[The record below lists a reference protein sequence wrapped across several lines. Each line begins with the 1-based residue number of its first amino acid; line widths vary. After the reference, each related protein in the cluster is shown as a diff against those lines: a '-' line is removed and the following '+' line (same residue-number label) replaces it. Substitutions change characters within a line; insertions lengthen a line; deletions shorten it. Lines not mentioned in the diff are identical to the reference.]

1 MGFDV
6 GSGLITILVVGLI
19 PFAAVMATS
28 FTKIVIVFALLKNAM
43 GIPQIPPAMVT
54 NGLAL
59 ILTAFI
65 MAPVL
70 DKLAPAVNSTP
81 GKQVAIDPAKAFAD
95 AREPMREFLA
105 KHTTDD
111 QREFFMTSATRIWP
125 QSMREGLKNDH
136 LLILL
141 PSFTLSEIN
150 KAFKIGFLIYLVFVI
165 IDLVVANV
173 LLALGMSM
181 MQPTMVSAPL
191 KLLLFLAV
199 DGWTRLV
206 QLLVLSYQ

>member
-6 GSGLITILVVGLI
+6 GSGLITILLVGLL

-28 FTKIVIVFALLKNAM
+28 FTKIVIVFSLLKNAM

-65 MAPVL
+65 MAPVI
-70 DKLAPAVNSTP
+70 DKISPALSASP
-81 GKQVAIDPAKAFAD
+81 GKQVSIDTTKVLAD
-95 AREPMREFLA
+95 AREPLREFLS

-111 QREFFMTSATRIWP
+111 QRDFFLASATRIWP
-125 QSMREGLKNDH
+125 QSMRDGLKSDH
-136 LLILL
+136 LLVLL

-191 KLLLFLAV
+191 KLMLFLAV
-199 DGWTRLV
+199 DGWNRLT